1 MNLRLGGSVGYTLL
15 RALSKD
21 PSEVAKAAANEGAAS
36 SLQGPEKLERLLGR
50 NIWQEFRG
58 QRVLDFGCGCG
69 EEAVAVAQRGAELVV
84 GTDIQHA
91 RLERAR
97 HLADDAGMAHRCRFL
112 HAIDHAAEIEGLEE
126 TFDCAYSIDAFEHFD
141 QPEKILQTLHRMLAP
156 GGRLFVS
163 FGPPWKHPFGAHM
176 RYFCRWPWFHLLFRE
191 ETIMAVR
198 KLYRDD
204 GARRFAEVDGGLNQ
218 MTLARF
224 LKIVRNSPFELEA
237 FRPVPFSSRF
247 VNRGQFWQRPFRSS
261 LVREYA
267 TSVTICRLSKSY
279 ESSPAPARCLEAAA
293 AG

>member
-1 MNLRLGGSVGYTLL
+1 M
-15 RALSKD
+15 
-21 PSEVAKAAANEGAAS
+21 AKAAESEGAATG
-36 SLQGPEKLERLLGR
+36 LHGAEKLERLLGR
-50 NIWQEFRG
+50 DIWQEFRG

-97 HLADDAGMAHRCRFL
+97 RLADDAGVVDRCRFL
-112 HAIDHAAEIEGLEE
+112 HAIDNAHEIEALEE

-141 QPEKILQTLHRMLAP
+141 QPEQILATLHRMLAP
-156 GGRLFVS
+156 GGRLFIS
-163 FGPPWKHPFGAHM
+163 FGPPWRHPFGAHM

-224 LKIVRNSPFELEA
+224 LKIVRRSPFELEA

-247 VNRGQFWQRPFRSS
+247 VNGSGLWQRPLRSS
-261 LVREYA
+261 LVREYV
-267 TSVTICRLSKSY
+267 TSVTICRLAKSY
-279 ESSPAPARCLEAAA
+279 ESSPAPGCFLEALA
-293 AG
+293 AGDGANA